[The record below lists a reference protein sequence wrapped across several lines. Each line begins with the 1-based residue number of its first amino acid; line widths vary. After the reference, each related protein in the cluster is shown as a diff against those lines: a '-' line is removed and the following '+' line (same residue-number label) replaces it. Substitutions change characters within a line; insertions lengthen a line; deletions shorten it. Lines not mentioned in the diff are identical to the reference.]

1 MAERDLLDDYIDV
14 YLSGFKY
21 ISELVSVPTM
31 TYHLSFEQFL
41 IMRDV
46 AAGQRLSLSEVAKH
60 RHVTRAAISRQL
72 KSLLDAGYIVQTP
85 DPKDRRRQY
94 LDLTDSGKQVTVE
107 INQAIHKRF
116 YGWVEVIGEK
126 DAKELLRIMRRV
138 SDEVIKNDRSND

>member
-1 MAERDLLDDYIDV
+1 MAERDMLDDYIDV

-46 AAGQRLSLSEVAKH
+46 ESGQRLSLSEVAKH
-60 RHVTRAAISRQL
+60 RGVTRAAISRQL
-72 KSLLDAGYIVQTP
+72 KTLLEEGYIVQTP

-94 LDLTDSGKQVTVE
+94 LDLTPQGRKVTMA
-107 INQAIHKRF
+107 INEAISQRF
-116 YGWVEVIGEK
+116 YGWVKIIGEQ
-126 DAKELLRIMRRV
+126 DTKELLRIMRRV
-138 SDEVIKNDRSND
+138 SEEVIQNDRDAK